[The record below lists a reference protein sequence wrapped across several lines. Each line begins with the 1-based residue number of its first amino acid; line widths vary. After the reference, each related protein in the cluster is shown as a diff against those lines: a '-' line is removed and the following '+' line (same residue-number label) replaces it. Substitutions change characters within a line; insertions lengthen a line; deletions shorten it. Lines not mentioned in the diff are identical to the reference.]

1 MKQQIYQVIQEDVIK
16 KIKSNTLK
24 PGDKLPTESEFCQI
38 YDTSKSSVKK
48 ALNEL
53 VNKGY
58 LYAIQRVGYYVNV
71 SKHNK
76 YLLSFNPTELV
87 YMGEKRDQ
95 IRIEQLTVFNFAP
108 PISETDPKTAKT
120 FCLSQLIYMGNIPAA
135 LTLYK
140 LFYRKELSSKKQAKY
155 SDPDQLTEIL
165 EAFTRNRKLKIFGE
179 EASSFVAENLKIP
192 LLTPI
197 LAVEESYYDQ
207 YEKLIGKITV
217 YYRKEYMQLSGVSNK
232 SFLKQL

>member
-48 ALNEL
+48 ALNQL

-71 SKHNK
+71 PKHNK

-87 YMGEKRDQ
+87 YMGERRDQ
-95 IRIEQLTVFNFAP
+95 IRIEQLTSFSFIP
-108 PISETDPKTAKT
+108 PDSETDPKTANT
-120 FCLSQLIYMGNIPAA
+120 FCLPQLIYMGNIPAA
-135 LTLYK
+135 LSLYK
-140 LFYRKELSSKKQAKY
+140 LFYRKEISSKKQAKF
-155 SDPDQLTEIL
+155 SDPDQMTEIL
-165 EAFTRNRKLKIFGE
+165 AAFTRNRKLKVFGE
-179 EASSFVAENLKIP
+179 QASSFVAEILKIVP
-192 LLTPI
+192 QTPT
-197 LAVEESYYDQ
+197 LVAEESCYDQ

-217 YYRKEYMQLSGVSNK
+217 YYRKEYMQLSGVSTK
-232 SFLKQL
+232 GFLSQS

>member
-1 MKQQIYQVIQEDVIK
+1 MKQQIYQVIQEDIIK

-24 PGDKLPTESEFCQI
+24 PGDKLPTESEICQI

-48 ALNEL
+48 ALNQL

-71 SKHNK
+71 PKHNK

-95 IRIEQLTVFNFAP
+95 IRIEQITLFNFVP
-108 PISETDPKTAKT
+108 PDSETDPQTASSY
-120 FCLSQLIYMGNIPAA
+120 CLPELIYMGNIPAA
-135 LTLYK
+135 LTIYK
-140 LFYRKELSSKKQAKY
+140 LFYRKELSSQKQIKF
-155 SDPDQLTEIL
+155 SDPDKITAIF

-179 EASSFVAENLKIP
+179 EASSFIAEILKIP
-192 LLTPI
+192 QHTPI
-197 LAVEESYYDQ
+197 LVVEESCYDQ
-207 YEKLIGKITV
+207 YEKLIGKTTV
-217 YYRKEYMQLSGVSNK
+217 YYRKEYMQLSGVSTK
-232 SFLKQL
+232 GFLNHS